1 MEREHD
7 IAKERITITRC
18 RQILGR
24 EADELSDADVERIGR
39 HAELMA
45 HAVIEMFLEQHAAQ
59 K

>member
-1 MEREHD
+1 MEREDD
-7 IAKERITITRC
+7 IAKERITIARC

-45 HAVIEMFLEQHAAQ
+45 HAVIEMFLGQHGTQ
-59 K
+59 E